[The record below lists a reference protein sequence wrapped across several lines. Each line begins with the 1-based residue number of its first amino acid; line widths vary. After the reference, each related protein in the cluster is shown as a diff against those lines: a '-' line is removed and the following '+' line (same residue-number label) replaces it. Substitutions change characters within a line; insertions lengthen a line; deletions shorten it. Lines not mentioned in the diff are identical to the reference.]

1 MYSLTIFKNQF
12 DNKTHRKME
21 FTDWASFTQLLMN
34 LSKIPRAGK
43 KDAEL
48 ISPAVYEQGTTRANK
63 NVIHWGKWAAVD
75 VDDYEGTLED
85 VVRKIEHYNFVI
97 YSTASSKRG
106 KPKFRIVFDLNR
118 SVEKEEVRHF
128 WFALN
133 KSLGDL
139 GDPQTKDSSRMYYVP
154 AEYVGAF
161 NFIQCNSG
169 APVDVDELK
178 AKYEFVDDKGKN
190 FIDSLPDELQK
201 KVIEYRMGRLEN
213 VDYRWSSYRDCPFFP
228 RKLAAEYRTI
238 SSAGWY
244 HTMYRIMV
252 AIALKAI
259 SKGYP
264 ITVSEIS
271 QLCREFDRD
280 TGNWYE
286 NRPFER
292 EANSALRYAYKN
304 AEI

>member
-21 FTDWASFTQLLMN
+21 FPDWASFTQLLMK
-34 LSKIPRAGK
+34 LSKIPRSGK
-43 KDAEL
+43 KEAQL
-48 ISPAVYEQGTTRANK
+48 ISPAVYEGGTTRANK
-63 NVIHWGKWAAVD
+63 NVLQWGKWAAVD

-85 VVRKIEHYNFVI
+85 VVRTIKQYNFVI
-97 YSTASSKRG
+97 YSTASSKRDA
-106 KPKFRIVFDLNR
+106 PKFRIVFDLNR
-118 SVEKEEVRHF
+118 PVEKEEVRHF

-133 KSLGDL
+133 KSLGEL
-139 GDPQTKDSSRMYYVP
+139 GDPQTKDSSRMYYIP
-154 AEYVGAF
+154 AEYAGAF

-169 APVDVDELK
+169 DPVDVDELK
-178 AKYEFVDDKGKN
+178 AKHEFVDDKGKN
-190 FIDSLPDELQK
+190 FIDSLPEELQK

-238 SSAGWY
+238 SSTGWY

-286 NRPFER
+286 NRPFEL